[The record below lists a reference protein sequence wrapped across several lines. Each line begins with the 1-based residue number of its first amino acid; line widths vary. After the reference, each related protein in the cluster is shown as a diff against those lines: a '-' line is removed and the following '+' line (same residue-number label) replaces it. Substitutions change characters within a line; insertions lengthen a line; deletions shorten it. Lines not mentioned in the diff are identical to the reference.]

1 VSLEL
6 RFFRNFFYKYKNFK
20 YEVSLM
26 TFYFNL
32 KGERQKLFNWKIS
45 KNHEKNCLK
54 FLKKILTGVLIKIWF
69 IWRKFFAMKNKLYRN
84 YVENKI
90 SKIFLHVASD
100 GTTKNMCYAYSDNK
114 LISKILSQL
123 YLNCIRCVFG
133 NIVQIH
139 F

>member
-1 VSLEL
+1 MSLEL

-90 SKIFLHVASD
+90 SKIFLYMLPSN
-100 GTTKNMCYAYSDNK
+100 GTHRKNICYAYWENK
-114 LISKILSQL
+114 LIRKILAVPS
-123 YLNCIRCVFG
+123 RG
-133 NIVQIH
+133 NIVKIKS
-139 F
+139 